1 MQVNTVLRTSGF
13 PTSSPELNIR
23 IQIHKKERIANTN
36 TKTNENCLYDEI
48 VGAPDVGI
56 DIVSS
61 SSKPDDIVV
70 LGLDQMEI

>member
-1 MQVNTVLRTSGF
+1 MHFIHIFIESNSFVVDKYKYIKRK
-13 PTSSPELNIR
+13 ELT
-23 IQIHKKERIANTN
+23 IANTN
-36 TKTNENCLYDEI
+36 TKTNENVFDDEI

-70 LGLDQMEI
+70 LGLDQMKI